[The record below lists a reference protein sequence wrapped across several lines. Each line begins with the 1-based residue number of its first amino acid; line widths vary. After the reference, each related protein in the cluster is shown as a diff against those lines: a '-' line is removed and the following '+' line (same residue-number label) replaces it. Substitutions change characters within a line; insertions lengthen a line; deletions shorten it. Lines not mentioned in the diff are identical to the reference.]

1 MVANIIAVKIG
12 PLWLLWALKLYSKN
26 ESRGNKNIIK
36 QLGHTKINPE
46 AFVVN
51 YTIEGTKIEMPKLRY
66 LDM

>member
-1 MVANIIAVKIG
+1 MSYG
-12 PLWLLWALKLYSKN
+12 
-26 ESRGNKNIIK
+26 RGKKNINK

-46 AFVVN
+46 AFLVN